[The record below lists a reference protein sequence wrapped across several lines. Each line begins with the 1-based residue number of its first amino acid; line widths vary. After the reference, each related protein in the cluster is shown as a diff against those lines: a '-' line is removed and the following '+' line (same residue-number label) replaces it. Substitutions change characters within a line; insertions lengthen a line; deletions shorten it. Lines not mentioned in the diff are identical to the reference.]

1 MYASS
6 KKMSFLRILFVF
18 ILIVRVKSTGTNSQD
33 CNIPAIYN
41 FGDSNSDTGGISA
54 ALSPADPPTGE
65 TYFGIPT
72 GRASDGRLIIDFIAD
87 SLGLPYLSAYLNSIK
102 ANFEYGANFATGGAT
117 IRRQN
122 ESWFQNGVSPFSLDV
137 QVQQFDQ
144 FKTRTTYFYNQ
155 AKNESDR
162 STLPS
167 PDDFSN
173 ALYVID
179 IGQNDLGACFRSL
192 TNPQCIAT
200 FPDIV
205 EEFATAVKKLYY
217 KGARAFWIH
226 NTGPFGCLPIA
237 ATNHPNPEPGYFDE
251 FGCRVDQ
258 NDIAIEFNKQLK
270 ERVIQLRTELPYAA
284 LTHVDMFAAKHQL
297 IKDANN
303 QGFEDALSICCGYH
317 QDGVDIWCGNKEVVN
332 GTLISADSCPN
343 PSKLISWDAVHYT
356 EAAND
361 WIANHIV
368 DGSFSDPPVAL
379 SQACRKSI
387 SI

>member
-1 MYASS
+1 ML
-6 KKMSFLRILFVF
+6 FFRILLVF
-18 ILIVRVKSTGTNSQD
+18 ILIVRVKCVVKISQD

-54 ALSPADPPTGE
+54 ALYPAGPPTGE

-87 SLGLPYLSAYLNSIK
+87 RLGLPYLSAYLNSIN
-102 ANFEYGANFATGGAT
+102 ANFKYGANFATGGAT

-137 QVQQFDQ
+137 QVEQFDQ
-144 FKTRTTYFYNQ
+144 FKSRTTYFYNQ

-162 STLPS
+162 SNLPN

-173 ALYVID
+173 ALYIID

-200 FPDIV
+200 FPDIMRD
-205 EEFATAVKKLYY
+205 FATAVNQLYNN
-217 KGARAFWIH
+217 GARAFWIH

-237 ATNHPNPEPGYFDE
+237 TTNHPNPEPGYFDE
-251 FGCRVDQ
+251 LGCRKDQ
-258 NDIAIEFNKQLK
+258 NDIAIEFNTQLK
-270 ERVIQLRTELPYAA
+270 DKIIQLRTELPYAA

-297 IKDANN
+297 ISDAKN
-303 QGFEDALSICCGYH
+303 QGFEDALSYCCGYH
-317 QDGVDIWCGNKEVVN
+317 KNGVDIWCGNKAIVN
-332 GTLISADSCPN
+332 GTEISAISCPN
-343 PSKLISWDAVHYT
+343 PSKFISWDAVHYT
-356 EAAND
+356 EAANY

-368 DGSFSDPPVAL
+368 NGSFSDPPVAV
-379 SQACRKSI
+379 SQACRKSYTI
-387 SI
+387 